1 MVGRR
6 VIRVLTAGLVLAV
19 ALVWSFR
26 SDGRASPTVSPTPT
40 APQKVFRRR
49 VWMSALALA
58 TAGIALGVVGYHLTR
73 TTPPP
78 PDPSQLCDYQFDGRC
93 VSIQSGIYLYTSN
106 PARRIALTASYGP
119 QIWGPKATGESLLIG
134 ADVPAGAQVR
144 WMVMLYG
151 VARLRPESQR
161 PGSGRPA
168 RIDLSSGVTL
178 SELKMRNGAWGNSVQ
193 VLTGEISGPSRG
205 AAILRAY
212 TRTPAGYDASTIA
225 RASGNVDGTVAT
237 SNTKYTVARLPYVF
251 AQRPSDTPGA
261 VASSPMWSPNRPL
274 PVPGDWYV
282 PVHAFVA
289 ESYRI
294 APSDRVVSA
303 DPPPSSVGTARWRS
317 TNYVSGSFATINDYA
332 MARDTRHQFWAGIVL
347 GLCGA
352 TLIAAI
358 QACAAPAGRTLRIR
372 ARKRPRRVR
381 TQ

>member
-119 QIWGPKATGESLLIG
+119 QYMGTEGDRRVPSHRRRCPRRRPSPVDGDVVRRRAAASRKSETRIW
-134 ADVPAGAQVR
+134 
-144 WMVMLYG
+144 
-151 VARLRPESQR
+151 
-161 PGSGRPA
+161 RPA
-168 RIDLSSGVTL
+168 RIELSSGVTL
-178 SELKMRNGAWGNSVQ
+178 SELKMRNGARGNSVQ

-205 AAILRAY
+205 PAH
-212 TRTPAGYDASTIA
+212 PAGLHENARRLRRVHDRPRERERRWDGCHEQHQVHSRQASVRLRPASQRHTGGRRILANVVTQQATPSPGRSVCPRA
-225 RASGNVDGTVAT
+225 RVRRGELPDRAIGPRCLSGPAAKLRWDRSMAIYQLRQRLLCDDQRLRDGP
-237 SNTKYTVARLPYVF
+237 RH
-251 AQRPSDTPGA
+251 
-261 VASSPMWSPNRPL
+261 SPP
-274 PVPGDWYV
+274 
-282 PVHAFVA
+282 
-289 ESYRI
+289 
-294 APSDRVVSA
+294 
-303 DPPPSSVGTARWRS
+303 
-317 TNYVSGSFATINDYA
+317 
-332 MARDTRHQFWAGIVL
+332 VL
-347 GLCGA
+347 GGYRPRPP
-352 TLIAAI
+352 
-358 QACAAPAGRTLRIR
+358 AAPR
-372 ARKRPRRVR
+372 
-381 TQ
+381 